1 MTTHGGD
8 GAISSV
14 DAFGVEEGY
23 EDALGKWRQ
32 APPETRRAIVDAMG
46 QPDAEPSVLV
56 TRRGHAQRLSGPAEI
71 TLEDGAVLRTNAAL
85 PRDLPLGYHMLRYRD
100 SARGIRLIVS
110 PGCCY
115 LPDSLRIWGWSAQL
129 YALRSSRSWGMG
141 DFGDLRRL
149 AQWSA
154 KELGAGIL
162 LINPLQASS
171 PVLPQESSP
180 YFPSSRRYRNLLYLR
195 MEEVP
200 GAAELRINLAGLAA
214 VGHALNKERRIDRD
228 AVFKLKMEA
237 LQLLWSRFSGDSRFN
252 RFCEEQGEPLKQFA
266 VFCVLIERY
275 NSGWHSWPADYHN
288 PHSTQV
294 ARFATDHAERIRFY
308 QWVQWLLDEQ
318 LAQAAAEIS
327 LMQDLP
333 IGVDPDGADAWAWQD
348 VFANDA
354 TVGCPPDEYNTKGQ
368 DWGLPPLIPWKLRRA
383 GYEPF
388 VQTIRATLRHAGGL
402 RIDHVMGL
410 FRLFWIPKGGDPS
423 AGTFVRYASDE
434 LLAILALE
442 SERAKA
448 FIVGEDLGTVEEKA
462 RKQLVDAC
470 VLSYRL
476 LWFEDDPPAHFPKRA
491 LAAVTTHDL
500 PTIAGL
506 WTGSD
511 LDAQR
516 ELGLNPNEEGLNR
529 IRGRLA
535 AMTGLSNKA
544 PVDEVI
550 ERTYRLLAQSPSVI
564 VSATLDDALAVEE
577 RPNMPAT
584 TNESWPNWSLPLP
597 ESQENLEQS
606 RLALEIAHAL
616 KRRSGAQYYGVEA
629 DDETEQQCKE
639 RNKLRNKRVKSS
651 GPSKGKKKRKK

>member
-1 MTTHGGD
+1 MTTRAD
-8 GAISSV
+8 DAAISRL

-23 EDALGKWRQ
+23 EDASGRWRQ
-32 APPETRRAIVDAMG
+32 APPETCRAIVDAMG
-46 QPDAEPSVLV
+46 HRDAEPSVLV
-56 TRRGHAQRLSGPAEI
+56 MRRGTTQALSGPAEI
-71 TLEDGAVLRTNAAL
+71 TLEDGAVSPIDAAL
-85 PRDLPLGYHMLRYRD
+85 PPDLPLGYHTLRYRD
-100 SARGIRLIVS
+100 SIRDIRLIVS
-110 PGCCY
+110 PGRCY
-115 LPDSLRIWGWSAQL
+115 LPDPLRIWGWSAQL

-171 PVLPQESSP
+171 PVLHQESSP

-195 MEEVP
+195 IEDVP

-214 VGHALNKERRIDRD
+214 VGHALNNERHIDRD

-237 LQLLWSRFSGDSRFN
+237 LQLLWSHFSGDSRFD
-252 RFCEEQGEPLKQFA
+252 RFCQEQGEPLEQFA
-266 VFCVLIERY
+266 VFCVLSERY
-275 NSGWHSWPADYHN
+275 NSGWHSWPVDYQN
-288 PHSTQV
+288 PHSSRV
-294 ARFATDHAERIRFY
+294 ARFAADHGERVRFF
-308 QWVQWLLDEQ
+308 QWVQWLLDVQ
-318 LAQAAAEIS
+318 LAQAAAEIP

-383 GYEPF
+383 AYEPF
-388 VQTIRATLRHAGGL
+388 IQTIRATLRHAGGL

-410 FRLFWIPKGGDPS
+410 FRLFWIPKGADPS

-442 SERAKA
+442 SARAKA
-448 FIVGEDLGTVEEKA
+448 FIVGEDLGTVEEEA
-462 RKQLVDAC
+462 RKRLADTGI
-470 VLSYRL
+470 LSYRL
-476 LWFEDDPPAHFPKRA
+476 LWFEDDPPADFPQQA
-491 LAAVTTHDL
+491 LAAVSTHDL

-516 ELGLNPNEEGLNR
+516 ELGLNPNEEGLNS
-529 IRGRLA
+529 IRERLA
-535 AMTGLSNKA
+535 AMTGLSNRA
-544 PVDEVI
+544 PIDEVI
-550 ERTYRLLAQSPSVI
+550 ERTYRLLAQAPSVI
-564 VSATLDDALAVEE
+564 VSATLDDALAVEQ

-597 ESQENLEQS
+597 KSQENLEQC
-606 RLALEIAHAL
+606 RLALRIAHAL
-616 KRRSGAQYYGVEA
+616 QRSG
-629 DDETEQQCKE
+629 T
-639 RNKLRNKRVKSS
+639 R
-651 GPSKGKKKRKK
+651 